1 MPIRTAIRIAAAAA
15 ILFTGPALGES
26 VRPVDFSNVAFAPTL
41 GPTAI
46 PIGHAEFCKVHRD
59 ECGPFDSIEE
69 VATLT
74 EERWN
79 ELVRIN
85 NRFNNEIIPITDQEL
100 YQVGE
105 FWTYPDGYGDCE
117 DFVLAK
123 RRALIEQ
130 GWSPSALLIA
140 VVRERS
146 GAGHAVLMVRTD
158 RGDLVLDN
166 QDSRIRVWNE
176 TPYQFVKRQ
185 SQVNAGDWVLIEDSR
200 GVTTV
205 ASTSN

>member
-1 MPIRTAIRIAAAAA
+1 M
-15 ILFTGPALGES
+15 TGSALGQS
-26 VRPVDFSNVAFAPTL
+26 VTPVDFSNAAFAPTL

-46 PIGHAEFCKVHRD
+46 PIGHAEFCKVHRE
-59 ECGPFDSIEE
+59 ECGAYDSPDE
-69 VATLT
+69 VMMLT
-74 EERWN
+74 EHLWN
-79 ELVRIN
+79 DLVRIN
-85 NRFNNEIIPITDQEL
+85 NRFNGEIVPITDQDL

-117 DFVLAK
+117 DFALAK
-123 RRALIEQ
+123 RRALIEK
-130 GWSPSALLIA
+130 GWSASTLLIA

-158 RGDLVLDN
+158 RGDLILDN

-185 SQVNAGDWVLIEDSR
+185 SQANAGEWVLIEDSR